1 MTMTIAPEWTAAEQ
15 HNSSNECRAMLGIT
29 RIVPFYYRN
38 GYEVQDTVYA
48 YGKKRFTIRT
58 AYCKRCGGKGGAEAW
73 KHTGYTCYECGG
85 NGGAHKVHDPV
96 YTAEQLAKLN
106 ARQEAVLAKKQAAIK
121 AKADAAL
128 AAFTDAHA
136 DLIAKV
142 AKIQKPSDF
151 IAKVMEKGAKYGS
164 LSAAQVDAVNKAAD
178 RDLERQAV
186 NQGSQWVGAVND
198 KIEFTATVTFVT
210 GFESRFGYTY
220 VTGLRDDAG
229 NILIQK
235 GVSIGDKGDRLT
247 IKATVKEHAV
257 RDGVKQTII
266 TRPKVK

>member
-15 HNSSNECRAMLGIT
+15 HNSQFKGLLLSLNRV
-29 RIVPFYYRN
+29 VPFFTRS
-38 GYEVQDTVYA
+38 GIEAQSTVYA
-48 YGKKRFTIRT
+48 DGKKRFCLEIR
-58 AYCKRCGGKGGAEAW
+58 YCKRCGGKGGADKW
-73 KHTGYTCYECGG
+73 RDTGWTCYECNGSGG
-85 NGGAHKVHDPV
+85 KHQAVVTV
-96 YTAEQLAKLN
+96 YTAEQLSKMN
-106 ARQEAVLAKKQAAIK
+106 ARQEAALAKKQAAIK

-128 AAFTDAHA
+128 AAFTTAHA
-136 DLIAKV
+136 NLIAKV

-151 IAKVMEKGAKYGS
+151 ITKVMEKGAKYGS
-164 LSAAQVDAVNKAAD
+164 LSVAQVDAVNKAAD
-178 RDLERQAV
+178 RDLERQSV
-186 NQGSQWVGAVND
+186 NQGSQWVGAVSD
-198 KIEFTATVTFVT
+198 KIEFTATVTFVA

-235 GVSIGDKGDRLT
+235 GVRIGDKGDRLT